1 MRYINRFNKQLTY
14 ISIQALEIMENAKSN
29 SVYMERIDTLASA
42 KAGPLKHVVDKV
54 NKSQSFMYKML
65 IVFLHC
71 YSYDGYLM

>member
-1 MRYINRFNKQLTY
+1 
-14 ISIQALEIMENAKSN
+14 MENAKSN